1 MNPGSVVNN
10 AVYYF
15 EVPVNGETEYALG
28 PSGSGD
34 GAYLMYLDIG
44 ASATGGN
51 EGKDHTIKSLYFVNT
66 DTVTLDNAGN
76 YPEFNSVTF
85 EIAGA
90 GTGASPWVAFERN
103 TTANDDGTTSVRYN
117 YSYITAVTPTG
128 KGEYDGTLA
137 PTSG

>member
-1 MNPGSVVNN
+1 MVNY

-15 EVPVNGETEYALG
+15 EMPVNGGEYALG
-28 PSGSGD
+28 SASTGD

-44 ASATGGN
+44 ASATGGD
-51 EGKDHTIKSLYFVNT
+51 EGKEHTIKSLYFVNT

-90 GTGASPWVAFERN
+90 GAGASSWAAFERN
-103 TTANDDGTTSVRYN
+103 TTENADGTTSVRYN